1 MDDNENRNVDTNET
15 TETEELFETTA
26 YVNEAAREPAM
37 EVKKRTGIRM
47 KKGGFIALLLAVLL
61 VGACAGGFAAYRY
74 AESKAPEPNAYPGY
88 VTVPEITYNG
98 YKDIADK
105 YERAEDIIAYIEDNY
120 YREVDSDVLMD
131 GMLHGLVDALGDPY
145 SEYLSSE
152 EFETL
157 MMSYEGEFYGIGVS
171 ITNRDGVIYIVSP
184 IDNTPAQRAGVRAG
198 DVITHVD
205 GVAYSGEELDA
216 AVNHMRGEAGT
227 SVNVTIVRDGVAK
240 EYTFVREKI
249 VVETVRSSMLEG
261 NVGYIRI
268 SEFENNTASE
278 FKTALKAMEKANV
291 TGLVVDLRSNP
302 GGLVDQAVKVAD
314 EFLDESVVVYIED
327 KEGNRDYYSAR
338 SGKTKLPVVFLCD
351 GGSASASEILLSAMK
366 DYKVGEIVGETTFGK
381 GIIQEFGTL
390 WSDGAGLK
398 LTILEYFSPNGNAIH
413 GIGIE
418 PTVPVDYKEDL
429 GDDDY
434 DDEGYLKYESDL
446 QLRKAVEILT
456 K

>member
-1 MDDNENRNVDTNET
+1 MNERET
-15 TETEELFETTA
+15 KKQGEYETEEVFEHAA
-26 YVNEAAREPAM
+26 YVNEASDTPEMTVR
-37 EVKKRTGIRM
+37 KRTGVRM
-47 KKGGFIALLLAVLL
+47 KKGAFVALLLAVCLI
-61 VGACAGGFAAYRY
+61 GAGAGGYAAYRY
-74 AESKAPEPNAYPGY
+74 AESKAPAPDSYPGY
-88 VTVPEITYNG
+88 VTVPEITYND
-98 YKDIADK
+98 YKEKAETF
-105 YERAEDIIAYIEDNY
+105 ERASDLIDYIEENY
-120 YREVDSDVLMD
+120 YRDVDRDTMVD
-131 GMLHGLVDALGDPY
+131 GMLHGIVDSLGDPY
-145 SEYLSSE
+145 SAYLTSE

-171 ITNRDGVIYIVSP
+171 VTNRDGVIYIVSP

-205 GVAYSGEELDA
+205 GIAYSGDDLDA
-216 AVNHMRGEAGT
+216 AVNHMRGEAGK
-227 SVNVTIVRDGVAK
+227 SVNVTIMRDGTSK

-249 VVETVRSSMLEG
+249 VVETVRTSMLEQ

-278 FKTALKAMEKANV
+278 FKTALKAMEKADV

-302 GGLVDQAVKVAD
+302 GGLVDQAVKIAD
-314 EFLDESVVVYIED
+314 EFLDDCVVVYTED
-327 KEGNRDYYSAR
+327 RDGNRDFYSAR
-338 SGKTKLPVVFLCD
+338 SGRTKLPVVFLCD

-366 DYKVGEIVGETTFGK
+366 DYNVGEIVGKTTFGK

-418 PTVPVDYKEDL
+418 PTVPVDYREDI

-434 DDEGYLKYESDL
+434 DDAGYLKYESDD

>member
-1 MDDNENRNVDTNET
+1 MNERET
-15 TETEELFETTA
+15 KKQGEYETEEVFEHAA
-26 YVNEAAREPAM
+26 YVNEASDTPEMTVR
-37 EVKKRTGIRM
+37 KRTGVRM
-47 KKGGFIALLLAVLL
+47 KKGAFVALLLAVCLI
-61 VGACAGGFAAYRY
+61 GAGAGGYAAYRY
-74 AESKAPEPNAYPGY
+74 AESKAPAPDSYPGY
-88 VTVPEITYNG
+88 VTVPEITYND
-98 YKDIADK
+98 YKEKAETF
-105 YERAEDIIAYIEDNY
+105 ERASDLIDYIEENY
-120 YREVDSDVLMD
+120 YRDVDRDTMVD
-131 GMLHGLVDALGDPY
+131 GMLHGIVDSLGDPY
-145 SEYLSSE
+145 SAYLTSE

-171 ITNRDGVIYIVSP
+171 VTNRDGVIYIVSP

-205 GVAYSGEELDA
+205 GIAYSGDDLDA
-216 AVNHMRGEAGT
+216 AVNHMRGEAGK
-227 SVNVTIVRDGVAK
+227 SVNVTIMRDGTSK

-249 VVETVRSSMLEG
+249 VVETVRTSMLEQ

-278 FKTALKAMEKANV
+278 FKTALKAMEKADV

-302 GGLVDQAVKVAD
+302 GGLVDQAVKIAD
-314 EFLDESVVVYIED
+314 EFLDDCVVVYTED
-327 KEGNRDYYSAR
+327 RDGNRDFYSAR
-338 SGKTKLPVVFLCD
+338 SGRTKLPVVFLCD

-366 DYKVGEIVGETTFGK
+366 DYGVGEIVGKTTFGK

-418 PTVPVDYKEDL
+418 PTVPVDYREDI

-434 DDEGYLKYESDL
+434 DDAGYLKYESDD
-446 QLRKAVEILT
+446 QLRKAVELLT

>member
-1 MDDNENRNVDTNET
+1 MNERET
-15 TETEELFETTA
+15 KKQGEYETEEVFEHAA
-26 YVNEAAREPAM
+26 YVNEASDTPEMTVR
-37 EVKKRTGIRM
+37 KRTGVRM
-47 KKGGFIALLLAVLL
+47 KKGAFVALLLAVCLI
-61 VGACAGGFAAYRY
+61 GAGAGGYAAYRY
-74 AESKAPEPNAYPGY
+74 AESKAPAPDSYPGY
-88 VTVPEITYNG
+88 VTVPEITYNE
-98 YKDIADK
+98 YK
-105 YERAEDIIAYIEDNY
+105 ERAETFERAADLIDYVEENY
-120 YREVDSDVLMD
+120 YRDVDRDTMVD
-131 GMLHGLVDALGDPY
+131 GMLHGIVDSLGDPY
-145 SEYLSSE
+145 SAYLTSE

-171 ITNRDGVIYIVSP
+171 VTNRDGVIYIVSP

-205 GVAYSGEELDA
+205 GIAYSGDDLDA
-216 AVNHMRGEAGT
+216 AVNHMRGEAGK
-227 SVNVTIVRDGVAK
+227 SVNVTIMRDGTSK

-249 VVETVRSSMLEG
+249 VVETVRTSMLEQ

-278 FKTALKAMEKANV
+278 FKTALKAMEKADV

-302 GGLVDQAVKVAD
+302 GGLVDQAVKIAD
-314 EFLDESVVVYIED
+314 EFLDDCVVVYTED
-327 KEGNRDYYSAR
+327 RDGNRDFYSAR
-338 SGKTKLPVVFLCD
+338 SGRTKLPVVFLCD

-366 DYKVGEIVGETTFGK
+366 DYGVGEIVGKTTFGK

-418 PTVPVDYKEDL
+418 PTVPVDYREDI

-434 DDEGYLKYESDL
+434 DDAGYLKYESDD
-446 QLRKAVEILT
+446 QLRKAVELLT

>member
-1 MDDNENRNVDTNET
+1 MNERETKKQGEYENE
-15 TETEELFETTA
+15 EVFEHAA
-26 YVNEAAREPAM
+26 YVNEASDTPEMTVR
-37 EVKKRTGIRM
+37 KRTGVRM
-47 KKGGFIALLLAVLL
+47 KKGAFVALLLAVCLI
-61 VGACAGGFAAYRY
+61 GAGAGGYAAYRY
-74 AESKAPEPNAYPGY
+74 AESKAPAPDSYPGY
-88 VTVPEITYNG
+88 VTVPEITYND
-98 YKDIADK
+98 YKEKAETF
-105 YERAEDIIAYIEDNY
+105 ERASDLIDYIEENY
-120 YREVDSDVLMD
+120 YRDVDRDTMVD
-131 GMLHGLVDALGDPY
+131 GMLHGIVDSLGDPY
-145 SEYLSSE
+145 SAYLTSE

-171 ITNRDGVIYIVSP
+171 VTNRDGVIYIVSP

-205 GVAYSGEELDA
+205 GIAYSGDDLDA
-216 AVNHMRGEAGT
+216 AVNHMRGEAGK
-227 SVNVTIVRDGVAK
+227 SVNVTIMRDGTSK

-249 VVETVRSSMLEG
+249 VVETVRTSMLEQ

-278 FKTALKAMEKANV
+278 FKTALKAMEKADV

-302 GGLVDQAVKVAD
+302 GGLVDQAVKIAD
-314 EFLDESVVVYIED
+314 EFLDDCVVVYTED
-327 KEGNRDYYSAR
+327 RDGNRDFYSAR
-338 SGKTKLPVVFLCD
+338 SGRTKLPVVFLCD

-366 DYKVGEIVGETTFGK
+366 DYNVGEIVGKTTFGK

-418 PTVPVDYKEDL
+418 PTVPVDYREDI

-434 DDEGYLKYESDL
+434 DDAGYLKYESDD